1 MLKNLDYRNKD
12 ATIALFGKVNLVSL
26 IFLGS
31 ILSCTTQAQ
40 ETQDEWEFQLAPLF
54 LWGMSLNGESSIDG
68 NVAAMDLD
76 FKDDLL
82 ENMAGVF
89 TLHFEARK
97 QKVVLFAEYQY
108 VSVDPD
114 VEASIGPATVNAD
127 IDFAVNSAELGGGYT
142 VHQSGSTRW
151 EVLGG
156 LRWQEHDLDV
166 DVEGPDFLPSNIK
179 GGDDW
184 SHGFLGGRVTTEFGE
199 NWSFIARG
207 DYGYGGSDN
216 DALHVSLMADY
227 RFKNWGS
234 AFIGYRYMKYDYDG
248 GGYGYDAEQQGPQL
262 GMVIYW

>member
-1 MLKNLDYRNKD
+1 MLKNLDYRNKE
-12 ATIALFGKVNLVSL
+12 ATNALLSKACLVLSIL
-26 IFLGS
+26 LGS
-31 ILSCTTQAQ
+31 ILSSTTQAQ
-40 ETQDEWEFQLAPLF
+40 EARDGWEFQLAPLF
-54 LWGMSLNGESSIDG
+54 LWGMSINGESSIDG
-68 NVAAMDLD
+68 NVAPMDLD

-82 ENMAGVF
+82 QNMDGVL

-108 VSVDPD
+108 VSVNPD

-142 VHQSGSTRW
+142 VHQSDSTRW

-166 DVEGPDFLPSNIK
+166 DIEGPDFLPSNIK

-184 SHGFLGGRVTTEFGE
+184 SHGFLGGRVTTKLGK

-216 DALHVSLMADY
+216 AALHFSMMADY
-227 RFKNWGS
+227 RFTNWGS
-234 AFIGYRYMKYDYDG
+234 AFIGYRYMQYDYDST
-248 GGYGYDAEQQGPQL
+248 GYSYDAKQQGPQF

>member
-1 MLKNLDYRNKD
+1 VHIFFKTIGASASVTGFVSRALMASMIAGCMLSGT
-12 ATIALFGKVNLVSL
+12 AVA
-26 IFLGS
+26 
-31 ILSCTTQAQ
+31 QAS
-40 ETQDEWEFQLAPLF
+40 EGEWEFQLAPLF

-68 NVAAMDLD
+68 NVAPMDLD

-82 ENMAGVF
+82 ENMDGVF

-108 VSVDPD
+108 VSVNPD

-127 IDFAVNSAELGGGYT
+127 IDFSVNSAELGGGYT
-142 VHQSGSTRW
+142 VHETGSTRW

-184 SHGFLGGRVTTEFGE
+184 SHGFLGGRVTTELGK

-216 DALHVSLMADY
+216 DVLHFSMIADY

-234 AFIGYRYMKYDYDG
+234 AFIGYRYMQYDYASSH
-248 GGYGYDAEQQGPQL
+248 YSYDATQQGPQL